1 MNTMNAEERL
11 NKILLDAK
19 NRVYKQRAENPDKY
33 KEYQRLLMKER
44 RAKNKVEENKKNAE
58 YQKKYRA
65 NLKEQAN
72 KVKALNT
79 LSNAIVNRKARKE
92 VEKLKEEK
100 STKEL
105 LNNVV
110 KDALTQATTATV
122 KKGRPVG
129 SKNKVVEAKTYNLRS
144 RNK

>member
-11 NKILLDAK
+11 NKMLLDAK

-33 KEYQRLLMKER
+33 KDYQRLLMKER

-65 NLKEQAN
+65 NVKEETN
-72 KVKALNT
+72 KVKALTT

-92 VEKLKEEK
+92 VEKLKDEK
-100 STKEL
+100 ATKDL

-110 KDALTQATTATV
+110 KDAITQATTATT
-122 KKGRPVG
+122 KKGRPAG
-129 SKNKVVEAKTYNLRS
+129 SKNKVVEEKVYNLRS